1 MFGLLDGLKIGAG
14 AVLGAGLILGP
25 AYFYGKSAGKTEAA
39 TAALQ
44 KSMEV
49 MRERSA
55 TDDEI
60 SRSDI
65 AGLCRHLGLFDDD
78 ERECVRRLEETDDE
92 SGNGPVRH
100 AE

>member
-14 AVLGAGLILGP
+14 AILGAGLILGP
-25 AYFYGKSAGKTEAA
+25 AYLYGKSAGKTEAA

-44 KSMEV
+44 KSIEV

-60 SRSDI
+60 SRSDL
-65 AGLCRHLGLFDDD
+65 AGMCAYLGLLEDDQ
-78 ERECVRRLEETDDE
+78 RECMRRLAQADHE
-92 SGNGPVRH
+92 P
-100 AE
+100 